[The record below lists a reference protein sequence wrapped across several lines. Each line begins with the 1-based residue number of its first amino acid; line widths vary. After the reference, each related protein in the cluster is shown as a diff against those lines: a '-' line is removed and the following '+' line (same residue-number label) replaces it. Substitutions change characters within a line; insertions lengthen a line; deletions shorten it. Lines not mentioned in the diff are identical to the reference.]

1 MELER
6 KVNKALAIVLSQIL
20 NSKIKPIRTID
31 PTEIKKEKLNSN
43 QLILPGMEE

>member
-1 MELER
+1 MKLER
-6 KVNKALAIVLSQIL
+6 KVNEVLAIMLSQVL

-31 PTEIKKEKLNSN
+31 LTEIKKEKLNSN